1 MKNVIYFDNAATSW
15 PKPASVIEAMK
26 HYIEDIGGSPGRSGH
41 RMSISA
47 SRLVEETREA
57 VGRIFNFSDT
67 SRVIFTRNITEAL
80 NICIFSLVEPGDH
93 VITSATEHNSV
104 MRPLRFLEKRGV
116 LLTIVKCNSDGTL
129 VPDEIEK
136 KIKKNTKLVVLAHA
150 SNVMG
155 TLLPVDEV
163 AFITNDRNIPFLV
176 DCAQTAGAVPIDI
189 QLEKYTN
196 CILAFTGHKSLYG
209 PTGTGG
215 MCIGSGI
222 NLLPLIYGGT
232 GSKSDRDTQPDFLPD
247 QLESGTINI
256 VGLAGLKAG
265 VDYILKTGIHKIRA
279 HEKKLVDIFIRKAIQ
294 INGIRIYGTK
304 DPERQAGLVSFNIDG
319 ASPSDVGFILDRKYS
334 IMCRIGLHCNP
345 NAHMTNKTFPFG
357 TIRFGFSYFNTVDQV
372 ERAISALKKISEKN
386 TIN

>member
-1 MKNVIYFDNAATSW
+1 MKDVIYFDNAATSW
-15 PKPASVIEAMK
+15 PKPPSVIEAMK
-26 HYIEDIGGSPGRSGH
+26 HYFEDIGGSPGRSGH

-67 SRVIFTRNITEAL
+67 SRVIFTKNITEAL

-104 MRPLRFLEKRGV
+104 MRPLRFLEKRG
-116 LLTIVKCNSDGTL
+116 LFLTIVKCNSDGTL
-129 VPDEIEK
+129 IPDEIEK

-150 SNVMG
+150 SNVTG
-155 TLLPVDEV
+155 TLLPVDDV
-163 AFITNDRNIPFLV
+163 AFITKNRNIPFLV

-189 QLEKYTN
+189 QLDKYPN

-222 NLLPLIYGGT
+222 DLSPLTYGGT

-256 VGLAGLKAG
+256 IGLAGLKAG
-265 VDYILKTGIHKIRA
+265 VDYILKTGVHKIRA
-279 HEKKLVDIFIRKAIQ
+279 HEKKLVELFIKKASRIA
-294 INGIRIYGTK
+294 GIRVYGTK

-319 ASPSDVGFILDRKYS
+319 VSPSDAGFILDHKYS

-345 NAHMTNKTFPFG
+345 NAHRINKTFPYG

-372 ERAISALKKISEKN
+372 ERGLSALKNIGK
-386 TIN
+386 